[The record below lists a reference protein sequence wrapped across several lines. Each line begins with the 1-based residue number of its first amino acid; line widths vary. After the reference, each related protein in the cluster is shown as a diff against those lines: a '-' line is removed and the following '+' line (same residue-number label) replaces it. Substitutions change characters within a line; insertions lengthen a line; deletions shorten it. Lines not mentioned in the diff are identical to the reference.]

1 MNVFDK
7 LKRSWWV
14 ILSFLGYINGLGF
27 LYIGFKNNNRDW
39 VLEGIIYEIPWLFTL
54 IFFKN
59 EALSQT
65 FVVISLIVLFISV
78 VRSIWVAIKL
88 ADIYDNEEK
97 YTIRQTNVGKQK
109 DKELNKNLSA
119 KMCCLCIGVIFI
131 VFALMAMIL

>member
-88 ADIYDNEEK
+88 ADIYGNEEK
-97 YTIRQTNVGKQK
+97 YKVRPTNVAGQNNDEGFDGKVTK
-109 DKELNKNLSA
+109 G
-119 KMCCLCIGVIFI
+119 MCCVCLAVIFL
-131 VFALMAMIL
+131 VFGLIAIL

>member
-27 LYIGFKNNNRDW
+27 LYIGFKNNNRNW
-39 VLEGIIYEIPWLFTL
+39 VLEGIIYEIPWLFSL

-59 EALSQT
+59 KAISQT
-65 FVVISLIVLFISV
+65 FVVISIIVLFISI

-88 ADIYDNEEK
+88 ADIYENEEK

-109 DKELNKNLSA
+109 EKDLSKNLSLN
-119 KMCCLCIGVIFI
+119 MCCLCVGVVVI
-131 VFALMAMIL
+131 VFALMTMML